1 MSNDQATD
9 ELLKSHPGLSRL
21 LGWCGLATLALG
33 YIATLLGKI
42 FEVKRYLFEAVGPDR
57 LLSIHFG
64 MAFGVAAL
72 FIFGYLIL
80 AVWVYR
86 RYFRQL
92 EQRKR
97 RLFGGAVTACG
108 LLFAGC
114 SVYAVLP
121 PPPDVRELLD
131 RESSLWEKELLSLAV
146 HGGGIRG
153 SRADQSG
160 EPQVWSTAQS
170 LTGIMFN
177 RVIDQPTLPAA
188 QVLDEQALD
197 AQTVALLMRDLQ
209 ELDQQESMAQN
220 VLRERTP
227 ENVLPVAPP
236 PATAGPDPSQA
247 LEENAHRISRPV
259 PITRPEEHNDPPFA
273 SGSSLLPASSP
284 RPREVG
290 ISPDVAPYF
299 GPASIPDVPKTRL
312 RWIIS
317 AGVAAGLSAVVAL
330 AFYLGP
336 FRLSISTANSTA
348 VARPPET
355 PLTIPPVTEK
365 QPVAPATAQ
374 TTVAR
379 TPSSITTAPVPTP
392 IARAA
397 SLPAPERA
405 RRATVKASG
414 MNWVSACSDGQA
426 AFAGLLSAG
435 DVRDIDFQRTAV
447 IRVGNAAAAEIDVNG
462 KSIGSLG
469 PPGAVKILEISGAG
483 LRFLPVNLSPEAEC
497 QPKP

>member
-1 MSNDQATD
+1 MHSRREPRFNVRSAVKVAAIDQPAEVSAAVLLDVSGSGMNIISDRNWPVGSRLVVEMENHLVLARVCNGDARGSKFSLGAEKLHSILKLMLPLDAPRAEWHRILLAEADQTTEPPLKEPPSSEPQATAH
-9 ELLKSHPGLSRL
+9 SVPHQPN
-21 LGWCGLATLALG
+21 
-33 YIATLLGKI
+33 
-42 FEVKRYLFEAVGPDR
+42 PD
-57 LLSIHFG
+57 
-64 MAFGVAAL
+64 
-72 FIFGYLIL
+72 
-80 AVWVYR
+80 
-86 RYFRQL
+86 Q
-92 EQRKR
+92 
-97 RLFGGAVTACG
+97 
-108 LLFAGC
+108 
-114 SVYAVLP
+114 P
-121 PPPDVRELLD
+121 
-131 RESSLWEKELLSLAV
+131 
-146 HGGGIRG
+146 
-153 SRADQSG
+153 
-160 EPQVWSTAQS
+160 
-170 LTGIMFN
+170 
-177 RVIDQPTLPAA
+177 VIDQPTLPAA